1 MPEEIV
7 SICRKV
13 NQIAHWWKGS
23 GVDLWRANAM
33 NTSVGGMIDIETS
46 VPGMSENLGRIYA
59 ALQRQQYLA
68 VNWST
73 AIETLDGGRIP
84 AAR

>member
-1 MPEEIV
+1 
-7 SICRKV
+7 
-13 NQIAHWWKGS
+13 
-23 GVDLWRANAM
+23 M
-33 NTSVGGMIDIETS
+33 NTSVGGMIDIKTS

-73 AIETLDGGRIP
+73 AIETLDGGRIL

>member
-1 MPEEIV
+1 
-7 SICRKV
+7 
-13 NQIAHWWKGS
+13 
-23 GVDLWRANAM
+23 M
-33 NTSVGGMIDIETS
+33 NMSVGGMIDIKTS

-73 AIETLDGGRIP
+73 AIETLDAEDASLPQDEAVDIEG
-84 AAR
+84 